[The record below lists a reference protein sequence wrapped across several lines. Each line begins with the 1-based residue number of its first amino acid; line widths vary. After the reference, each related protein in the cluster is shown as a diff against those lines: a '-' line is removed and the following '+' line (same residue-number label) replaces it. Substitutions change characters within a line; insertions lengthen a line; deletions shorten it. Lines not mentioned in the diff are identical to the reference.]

1 LLDFQR
7 PWLTITFFSED
18 PKTRKAPAANVILF
32 PVMLDRDHKIA
43 AEAATKF
50 HAMADAILM
59 RSLRR
64 NLASAEAKAAFGDAE
79 AAVEADYF
87 RLSIKRRLRDR
98 EKIIA
103 GLITTFSRIR
113 RLSALTLLKNPKT
126 KKPAK

>member
-1 LLDFQR
+1 LLDFRR
-7 PWLTITFFSED
+7 PWLTVTFFSEN
-18 PKTRKAPAANVILF
+18 PKTRNAPAANVILL
-32 PVMLDRDHKIA
+32 PVTLDRDHKIA

-50 HAMADAILM
+50 HAMADAIVM

-64 NLASAEAKAAFGDAE
+64 NLASAEAKAAFGDA
-79 AAVEADYF
+79 EADYF

>member
-1 LLDFQR
+1 LLDFRR
-7 PWLTITFFSED
+7 PWLTITFSSED

-32 PVMLDRDHKIA
+32 PVTLDRDHKIA

-50 HAMADAILM
+50 HAMADAIVM

-64 NLASAEAKAAFGDAE
+64 NLASAEAKAAFGDA
-79 AAVEADYF
+79 EADYF

>member
-1 LLDFQR
+1 LLDFRR
-7 PWLTITFFSED
+7 PWLTVTLFSEN
-18 PKTRKAPAANVILF
+18 PKTRNAPAANVILL
-32 PVMLDRDHKIA
+32 PVTLDRDHKIA

-50 HAMADAILM
+50 HAMADAIVM

-64 NLASAEAKAAFGDAE
+64 NLASAEAKAAFGDA
-79 AAVEADYF
+79 EADYF